1 MKSRFK
7 IYYNLS
13 EEELSKLF
21 QECNFFIDTN
31 VLLDCVRLRPDLGDK
46 LLRVFKKFEGRI
58 FVAHHVAYEYHRHIA
73 EEIAR
78 NKQTLAMCKKNADN
92 YKLDAIIPEEYSLYI
107 DREKLKDLNA
117 KFDILKSSLV
127 EELGTQLEY
136 WSTQFK
142 TFSMSERVNELLS
155 KYLLPELPDEEYAK
169 RKEEGLKRIGEKM
182 PPGYLDNGKE
192 DNKEGDYIIWTE
204 ILEKSA
210 ADNKSAIFV
219 TEDLKEDWMEKP
231 KGLTNGPRHE
241 LRQEF
246 YNKVPGCEFHAYTT
260 GQFLRFADPQHEIL
274 TEEDIKDIDS
284 RRQLLKEEKKKINTS
299 KNYESE
305 TKNNNKT
312 SGGKNG

>member
-1 MKSRFK
+1 MRSRFK

-13 EEELSKLF
+13 EEELKKVF
-21 QECNFFIDTN
+21 EECNFFIDTN

-46 LLRVFKKFEGRI
+46 LLKVFQKFDGRI
-58 FVAHHVAYEYHRHIA
+58 FVAHHVACEYHRHIA

-92 YKLDAIIPEEYSLYI
+92 YKLDAIIPTEYSLYI
-107 DREKLKDLNA
+107 NREKLNDLNE
-117 KFDILKSSLV
+117 KFDSLKTSLV
-127 EELGTQLEY
+127 EELEAQLNY
-136 WSTQFK
+136 WSEQLRS
-142 TFSMSERVNELLS
+142 FSVAERVNELLS
-155 KYLLPELPDEEYAK
+155 NYLLPELSDDEYAK
-169 RKEEGLKRIGEKM
+169 RREEGLKRIDEKM
-182 PPGYLDNGKE
+182 PPGYRDNGKG

-204 ILEKSA
+204 ILDKSA

-246 YNKVPGCEFHAYTT
+246 YSRVPGCEFHAYTT
-260 GQFLRFADPQHEIL
+260 AQFLRYADPDHEIL

-284 RRQLLKEEKKKINTS
+284 RRQLLKEEKKKVDSS
-299 KNYESE
+299 KNDESE
-305 TKNNNKT
+305 TKNNKKST
-312 SGGKNG
+312 GGKNA